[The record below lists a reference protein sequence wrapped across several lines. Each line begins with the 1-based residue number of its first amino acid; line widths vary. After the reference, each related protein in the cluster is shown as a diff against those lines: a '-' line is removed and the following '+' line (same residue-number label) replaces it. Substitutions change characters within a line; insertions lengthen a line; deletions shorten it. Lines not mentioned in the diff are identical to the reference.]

1 VGHINEQKVLDIIQ
15 KYFSSIPMGAPPPSL
30 DLRDLPKIESVS
42 FTMKN
47 LMAPSPGFYLG
58 YQLAPRYTDDHYR
71 LAITEYVLMKGR
83 TSRMFKRL
91 IEKDKTAIYFSGG
104 IETRMDQSVLK
115 LFVRANNEIMNERS
129 RRAVFA
135 EINKIRT
142 TLITKDEL
150 HKTKNLFKMDYFK
163 QFTTVLDKAIFLS
176 EEMLDR
182 GDYSQW
188 LDELDRYL
196 AVSHYDVSRMAN
208 KYLKEERILINID
221 IK

>member
-1 VGHINEQKVLDIIQ
+1 
-15 KYFSSIPMGAPPPSL
+15 
-30 DLRDLPKIESVS
+30 
-42 FTMKN
+42 
-47 LMAPSPGFYLG
+47 
-58 YQLAPRYTDDHYR
+58 
-71 LAITEYVLMKGR
+71 
-83 TSRMFKRL
+83 
-91 IEKDKTAIYFSGG
+91 
-104 IETRMDQSVLK
+104 
-115 LFVRANNEIMNERS
+115 
-129 RRAVFA
+129 
-135 EINKIRT
+135 
-142 TLITKDEL
+142 
-150 HKTKNLFKMDYFK
+150 MDYFK